1 MDNHPVF
8 AIARLETAMTPA
20 ACTVKKTILTALLGV
35 AILTSPRYAFSF
47 DDATSDARA
56 KAYEQAVQKGIDYLR
71 TKGQAEDGSFSAA
84 AGPGLTAIVATSVM
98 ANGRTVDDPL
108 VAKSLKYLEGFVQPD
123 GGIYAPKSRLRNYE
137 TCLGVMCFAAAN
149 RDGRYDK
156 ILKNA
161 DAFLKGLQF
170 GDNDNRPASD
180 ISYGGVGYGGAERP
194 DLSNTHF
201 LMEALEA
208 AGDGANDEAVQRA
221 LIFVSRCQN
230 LESAA
235 NTTQF
240 AAKIQDGGFYYTPAG
255 SGSSPAGKTANGGL
269 RSYGS
274 MSYAGLKSMIFAGL
288 KADDPRVKAA
298 VKWAQD
304 HYSVTEN
311 PGLGDEGLYYYYHLF
326 GKALAALGQEKL
338 VDAEGRAHDWREDL
352 VTELAR
358 RQQPDGSWT
367 NTNTRWL
374 EGDPNLVTGY
384 ALLTLSYCKP

>member
-1 MDNHPVF
+1 MT
-8 AIARLETAMTPA
+8 AIPPLRRRVAFVLYFSVTMLVVARPAMA
-20 ACTVKKTILTALLGV
+20 A
-35 AILTSPRYAFSF
+35 
-47 DDATSDARA
+47 DDAAASRA
-56 KAYEQAVQKGIDYLR
+56 KAYEAAVQKGVEYLR
-71 TKGQAEDGSFSAA
+71 SKGQADDGSFSAA
-84 AGPGLTAIVATSVM
+84 AGPGITAIVATAVM
-98 ANGRTVDDPL
+98 ANGRTADDPL
-108 VAKSLKYLEGFVQPD
+108 VAKSLKYLEGYVQPD

-156 ILKNA
+156 TLKNA

-170 GDNDNRPASD
+170 GDKDDRTPSD
-180 ISYGGVGYGGAERP
+180 IAYGGVGYGGSERP

-208 AGDGANDEAVQRA
+208 AGDGADDEAVKRA
-221 LIFVSRCQN
+221 LVFVSRCQN
-230 LESAA
+230 LESAN

-240 AAKIQDGGFYYTPAG
+240 AAKVQDGGFYYTPIG
-255 SGSSPAGKTANGGL
+255 EGSSPAGKTANGGL

-288 KADDPRVKAA
+288 EPDDPRVRAA

-326 GKALAALGQEKL
+326 GKALQALGQEKL
-338 VDAEGRAHDWREDL
+338 VDAQGLAHDWREDL
-352 VTELAR
+352 VMELAR
-358 RQQPDGSWT
+358 RQRDDGSWT
-367 NTNTRWL
+367 NSNTRWL